1 MASRRLIISLAPA
14 ARVATISRRAIT
26 TSIARLDD
34 TEKVAAQ
41 EVPVSTYSGDQ
52 ALSSGE
58 THILTVDQTSAPITT
73 PIMDVAKQAF
83 ALDKSIAAK
92 LPPTLK
98 KFVLHEKVAVIT
110 GYVDLL
116 RSYLLHCIRF

>member
-1 MASRRLIISLAPA
+1 MASRRLIIRLAPA
-14 ARVATISRRAIT
+14 VRVATISCRAIT

-34 TEKVAAQ
+34 TEKVAAK
-41 EVPVSTYSGDQ
+41 EVAVSTYSGDK

-58 THILTVDQTSAPITT
+58 THIITVDQTSAPTTT

-98 KFVLHEKVAVIT
+98 KFTLHEKVAVIT

-116 RSYLLHCIRF
+116 